1 MLLTMSTPNPRSAA
15 FTNDQGQALFKCE
28 TPSTAGHKTTRI
40 YKIAP
45 NADADDMR
53 DRFVLFAEIE
63 WHVLAPS
70 RFRFDGKEV
79 TAKEYMHGPKIG
91 IGWHRCFTGPDGKP
105 YRWEADIKAPRG
117 YTRSRRTRTR
127 TTCAISQRSGKG
139 AIGKAQHA
147 GLEVF
152 EEGRHM
158 LGTIVLTFVYMLKM
172 FQEYEGSVHSSMLGT

>member
-1 MLLTMSTPNPRSAA
+1 LY
-15 FTNDQGQALFKCE
+15 KCE

-53 DRFVLFAEIE
+53 DRFVLFTEIE

-105 YRWEADIKAPRG
+105 YRWEAEIKAWICKLTLDDG
-117 YTRSRRTRTR
+117 MKTLI
-127 TTCAISQRSGKG
+127 AKSQRSGKG
-139 AIGKAQHA
+139 VIGKAQHA
-147 GLEVF
+147 GLEVL
-152 EEGRHM
+152 EEGHHM
-158 LGTIVLTFVYMLKM
+158 LDTVVLTFVYMLKM